1 MTSIPITSLPAI
13 NAFLNGLSAVLLF
26 AGYMF
31 IRRGKMPYHRAC
43 MVSAFI
49 SSSIFLAS
57 YLYFHFHA
65 GMVRFSGQ
73 GLVRPVYFSLLT
85 THTILAIVIVPMVL
99 IALYRALTRQFI
111 RHRAIARWT
120 YPLWMYVSV
129 TGVIIY
135 WMLYRLYT
143 PIYMPGIASF
153 PR

>member
-26 AGYMF
+26 TGYMF
-31 IRRGKMPYHRAC
+31 IRRGKVPYHRAC

-73 GLVRPVYFSLLT
+73 GPVRPFYFTLLT

-99 IALYRALTRQFI
+99 IALYRALTRQFA

-135 WMLYRLYT
+135 WMLYRLYA
-143 PIYMPGIASF
+143 PIYSPGIVSLS
-153 PR
+153 R

>member
-26 AGYMF
+26 TGYMF
-31 IRRGKMPYHRAC
+31 IRRGKVPYHRAC

-73 GLVRPVYFSLLT
+73 GPVWPIYFTLLA

-99 IALYRALTRQFI
+99 IALYRALTRQFV

-135 WMLYRLYT
+135 LMLYRLYA
-143 PIYMPGIASF
+143 PIYMPGVASL

>member
-1 MTSIPITSLPAI
+1 MLSIPITSLPAI
-13 NAFLNGLSAVLLF
+13 NAFLNGLSAVLLLT
-26 AGYMF
+26 GYTF
-31 IRRGKMPYHRAC
+31 IRRGKVPYHRAC

-65 GMVRFSGQ
+65 GLVRFSGQ
-73 GLVRPVYFSLLT
+73 GLVRPLYFTLLT
-85 THTILAIVIVPMVL
+85 THTILAIVIVPLVL
-99 IALYRALTRQFI
+99 ITLYRALTKQFV

-143 PIYMPGIASF
+143 PIYTAAIARL